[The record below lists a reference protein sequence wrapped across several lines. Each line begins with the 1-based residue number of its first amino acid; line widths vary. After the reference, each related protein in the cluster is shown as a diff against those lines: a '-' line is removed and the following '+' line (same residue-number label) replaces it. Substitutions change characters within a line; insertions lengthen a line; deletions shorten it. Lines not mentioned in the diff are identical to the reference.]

1 MKEGTL
7 YKQGDLEITVQAQA
21 MKYLIRMMLSFKS
34 DNVLATISDVSV
46 DIMNKAAISNQ
57 MQIECSPV
65 RYQPG

>member
-57 MQIECSPV
+57 M
-65 RYQPG
+65 